1 MPKSRRAYL
10 HFVCSCVHI
19 HPQKRKSISKI
30 PTEPTVTKDANI
42 VVSLAKMRRKR
53 KYKGFDSN
61 SDEIEAKAKE
71 ARLERNLRVLRAA
84 SDPTTDLPVLDLA
97 AKLQS

>member
-1 MPKSRRAYL
+1 
-10 HFVCSCVHI
+10 
-19 HPQKRKSISKI
+19 
-30 PTEPTVTKDANI
+30 
-42 VVSLAKMRRKR
+42 MRRKR

-61 SDEIEAKAKE
+61 GDEIEAKAKQ